1 MNRLFLLLT
10 AMIIYN
16 LGFSQNISL
25 KEQALEKFKAEH
37 YDDAINLLEQ
47 ALEQSPNNAEIY
59 YYLGWFNHYRAY
71 DSRPL
76 KGYDYSYSERIFEYL
91 DKALELNPNYGDA
104 KYFYSAECG
113 VNAIE
118 AMCNYNSDKLKYYYE
133 LAFKKG
139 TFPDWLIEY
148 GKNYLNAC
156 DKDAILFAG
165 GDADF
170 NVCSYLQ
177 ICEDF
182 RTDVT
187 LIPIGFIDRPWYVNF
202 LKNGLE
208 NGVRK
213 INIEFTEKQIMDI
226 HPFKW
231 RETNVYLDISP
242 ADRLKFGLSDDF
254 RMEWALEPDLQSGRM
269 HSKIEGEEPI
279 KRTFLSPQRAILL
292 QIVEDNF
299 TERPIY
305 FTNSA
310 EPSFY
315 GGLNEYFQNCGL
327 VSKLLPIKTKDTKY
341 QMEVSKMEQLF
352 SAENF
357 TYYRNVIEND
367 FPRISGVIMYGY
379 SFALI
384 SLADNYR
391 NLGKER
397 ELKQLI
403 EFYNNQLKID
413 FDVEYEQMVLQE
425 LQKKLLP
432 LNNFKE

>member
-1 MNRLFLLLT
+1 MNRLFLLST
-10 AMIIYN
+10 AMIISMTV
-16 LGFSQNISL
+16 FSQEISL

-37 YDDAINLLEQ
+37 YDDAINLMEQ
-47 ALEQSPNNAEIY
+47 ALKQLPDDAEIY

-76 KGYDYSYSERIFEYL
+76 KGYDYAYSEQILEYL

-113 VNAIE
+113 SNAFE
-118 AMCNYNSDKLKYYYE
+118 AMQNYDSEKLKYFYE

-148 GKNYLNAC
+148 GRNYLNTC
-156 DKDAILFAG
+156 EKDAILFAG

-170 NVCSYLQ
+170 NICSYLQ
-177 ICEDF
+177 LCENF
-182 RTDVT
+182 RADVT
-187 LIPIGFIDRPWYVNF
+187 VIPIGFIDRPWYVNF

-208 NGVRK
+208 KGIRK
-213 INIEFTEKQIMDI
+213 INIDLTEKQIMDI

-231 RETNVYLDISP
+231 RETNILINVSP
-242 ADRLKFGLSDDF
+242 TDRLKFGLPEDF
-254 RMEWALEPDLQSGRM
+254 KMEWAVAPDLQSYRM
-269 HSKIEGEEPI
+269 HSKIEGEEATR
-279 KRTFLSPQRAILL
+279 RTLLSPQRAILL

-299 TERPIY
+299 VKRPIY

-310 EPSFY
+310 EPTFY

-327 VSKLLPIKTKDTKY
+327 VSRLTPIKTKETKY
-341 QMEVSKMEQLF
+341 QIDVSKIEQLLRT
-352 SAENF
+352 ENL
-357 TYYRNVIEND
+357 TYYKNVKEND
-367 FPRISGVIMYGY
+367 FPLISGVVMSGY

-384 SLADNYR
+384 SLAENYR
-391 NLGKER
+391 NLGKES

-403 EFYNNQLKID
+403 EFYKNQLKID
-413 FDVEYEQMVLQE
+413 FYVEYEQMILNE
-425 LQKKLLP
+425 LRK
-432 LNNFKE
+432 

>member
-226 HPFKW
+226 HPLKW
-231 RETNVYLDISP
+231 RETNVYIDISP

-254 RMEWALEPDLQSGRM
+254 KMEWAVEPDLQSERM

-413 FDVEYEQMVLQE
+413 FDVEYEQVVLQE
-425 LQKKLLP
+425 LEK
-432 LNNFKE
+432 